1 MLLVS
6 TPQRLTIFSVMLK
19 KLSTNRIF
27 RFLICGA
34 VTAAFN
40 ILLIA
45 VIIEFLKLE
54 QPVTRNIANVI
65 SIEVSLL
72 FTFFVYKTWVWPQG
86 TWTFQ
91 EVFYKQ
97 IPLYHLSSSFSV
109 VTRTII
115 LFPILD
121 WLDVNY
127 TINTLI
133 GILAGASVNYVIS
146 DRWVFKAK

>member
-1 MLLVS
+1 
-6 TPQRLTIFSVMLK
+6 MLK
-19 KLSTNRIF
+19 NLSNNRIF

-45 VIIEFLKLE
+45 LMIEFLRLD
-54 QPVTRNIANVI
+54 QPVLRNIANVV

-72 FTFFVYKTWVWPQG
+72 FSFFVYRTWVWSG
-86 TWTFQ
+86 NWTFQ
-91 EVFYKQ
+91 EVLWKQ
-97 IPLYHLSSSFSV
+97 LPLYHLSCGSAV
-109 VTRTII
+109 ATRSIV

-121 WLDVNY
+121 WLGINY

-133 GILAGASVNYVIS
+133 GILVGFSFNYVVS